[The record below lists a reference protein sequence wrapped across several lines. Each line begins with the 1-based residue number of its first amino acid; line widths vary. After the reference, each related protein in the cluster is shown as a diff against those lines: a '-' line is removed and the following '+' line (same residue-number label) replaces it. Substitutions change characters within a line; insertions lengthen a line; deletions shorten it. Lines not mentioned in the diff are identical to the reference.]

1 MVITA
6 SSTQFQFD
14 SKVILCSDIGSMN
27 SDDDNVY
34 IYPVFKEPT
43 SGFSRK
49 PLFVV
54 RKSGVKTLNGDTV
67 TPDTIASTLW
77 KIKTTPVVTPVI
89 TTTTPVNPSVG
100 DIVITGDL
108 LGLLTQ

>member
-14 SKVILCSDIGSMN
+14 SKVILCSDIGGIN

-34 IYPVFKEPT
+34 IYPVFRELK
-43 SGFSRK
+43 SVFRRK

-67 TPDTIASTLW
+67 TPDIIASTLW
-77 KIKTTPVVTPVI
+77 KIKTTPVVAPVI

-100 DIVITGDL
+100 DIVITWDL